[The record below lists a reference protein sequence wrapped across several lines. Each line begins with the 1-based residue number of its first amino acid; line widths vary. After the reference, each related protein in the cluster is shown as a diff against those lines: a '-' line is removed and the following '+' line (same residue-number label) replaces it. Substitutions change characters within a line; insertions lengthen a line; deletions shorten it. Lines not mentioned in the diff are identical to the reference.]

1 MPMPKKLSQK
11 DYEFMHSLGAAILET
26 TPRRLRM
33 VFVFWAVTIAAVLIW
48 MSVAEIDEIA
58 RGSGEI
64 VPSGDNQMIQN
75 LEGGIVEE
83 ILVSS
88 GMLVEKGQILLKIDN
103 QKSKSSFTSNTQS
116 SNALRAQIL
125 RLEAEANGN
134 ALVVPEKV
142 REEMPTIILYEES
155 LHHSNLEQLKIKV
168 RSLKEQRKQRSQ
180 ELIEAKNRIK
190 LLSRDFGFI
199 SEEVQ
204 MIEPMVKKGVK
215 SKIELL
221 KLQRE
226 ENTIKKELSGTQLS
240 IPRLI
245 SAVDEID
252 EKIKET
258 KIYFKIQ
265 AKEKLTESI
274 SKLQQTK
281 TDASALE
288 DQVLRTLV
296 RSPIKGI
303 VQELFV
309 HTVGGVVKP
318 GEDLVELVPSD
329 DALLVE
335 VQVKPSDIAFI
346 YLDQMA
352 KVKFSAY
359 DFAIFGG
366 LEGKVVNI
374 SADSVT
380 DEKGNTFF
388 KVRIKT
394 DKNFLGNDKKPLKI
408 IPGMTVDVDIITG
421 KKTIL
426 DYVLKPILKSKQY
439 SFSER

>member
-1 MPMPKKLSQK
+1 
-11 DYEFMHSLGAAILET
+11 
-26 TPRRLRM
+26 
-33 VFVFWAVTIAAVLIW
+33 
-48 MSVAEIDEIA
+48 
-58 RGSGEI
+58 
-64 VPSGDNQMIQN
+64 
-75 LEGGIVEE
+75 
-83 ILVSS
+83 
-88 GMLVEKGQILLKIDN
+88 
-103 QKSKSSFTSNTQS
+103 
-116 SNALRAQIL
+116 
-125 RLEAEANGN
+125 
-134 ALVVPEKV
+134 
-142 REEMPTIILYEES
+142 MPTIISYEES
-155 LHHSNLEQLKIKV
+155 LHLSNLEQLKAKTQ
-168 RSLKEQRKQRSQ
+168 SLYEQKKQRLQ

-190 LLSRDFGFI
+190 LLSRDYTLI
-199 SEEVQ
+199 SEEVE
-204 MIEPMVKKGVK
+204 MIAPLVQKGVK
-215 SKIELL
+215 SKIDLL

-226 ENTIKKELSGTQLS
+226 ENSIKKELSGTQLS
-240 IPRLI
+240 IPRLE
-245 SAVDEID
+245 SAVSEID

-258 KIYFKIQ
+258 QIYFKIQ
-265 AKEKLTESI
+265 AKEKLTEVV
-274 SKLQQTK
+274 SKLQRTK

-288 DQVLRTLV
+288 DQVRRTLV

-318 GEDLVELVPSD
+318 GADLIELVPSD

-346 YLDQMA
+346 YLDQKA

-394 DKNFLGNDKKPLKI
+394 DKNYLGNEKKPLKI

-421 KKTIL
+421 KKSIL
-426 DYVLKPILKSKQY
+426 DYILKPILKSKQY

>member
-1 MPMPKKLSQK
+1 MAKNLSEK
-11 DYEFMHSLGAAILET
+11 DYEFMHSLGGALLET
-26 TPRRLRM
+26 TPKRMRM
-33 VFVFWAVTIAAVLIW
+33 VFIFWAVTIVAVLVW
-48 MSVAEIDEIA
+48 MSLAEVDEIT

-64 VPSGDNQMIQN
+64 VPSGNNQMIQN

-83 ILVSS
+83 ILVSTGS
-88 GMLVEKGQILLKIDN
+88 MVEKGQVLLKIDN
-103 QKSKSSFTSNTQS
+103 QKSQS
-116 SNALRAQIL
+116 SYASNEQSLNALEAQIL
-125 RLEAEANGN
+125 RLEAEASNTPMQVTSQM
-134 ALVVPEKV
+134 LK
-142 REEMPTIILYEES
+142 EMPLIISHEKS
-155 LHHSNLEQLKIKV
+155 LHESNLQKFNSKLK
-168 RSLKEQRKQRSQ
+168 SLKEQKLQRSQ

-190 LLSRDFGFI
+190 LLSRDQKLI
-199 SEEVQ
+199 NEEVQ
-204 MIEPMVKKGVK
+204 MIEPMVKKGIK
-215 SKIELL
+215 SQIDLL

-226 ENTIKKELSGTQLS
+226 QNSITKDLSGTQLS
-240 IPRLI
+240 IPRLK
-245 SAVDEID
+245 SA
-252 EKIKET
+252 IKEMDERISEE
-258 KIYFKIQ
+258 KYSFQIQ
-265 AKEKLTESI
+265 AKEKLTELI
-274 SKLQQTK
+274 SKMQRAK
-281 TDASALE
+281 TDGSALK
-288 DQVLRTLV
+288 DRVSRTLV

-318 GEDLVELVPSD
+318 GEDLVELVPTD

-346 YLDQMA
+346 YADQRA

-380 DEKGNTFF
+380 DKKGNVFF

-394 DKNFLGNDKKPLKI
+394 DKNHLGNEKKPLKI

>member
-1 MPMPKKLSQK
+1 MAKNLSKK
-11 DYEFMHSLGAAILET
+11 DYEFMNSLGGALLET
-26 TPRRLRM
+26 TPRRMRM
-33 VFVFWAVTIAAVLIW
+33 VFIFWAVTILAVIIW
-48 MSVAEIDEIA
+48 MSLAEVDEIT

-64 VPSGDNQMIQN
+64 VPSGNNQMIQN

-83 ILVSS
+83 ILINS
-88 GMLVEKGQILLKIDN
+88 GDMVNKGQILLKIDN
-103 QKSKSSFTSNTQS
+103 QKSKSSYTSNEQS
-116 SNALRAQIL
+116 LNALEAQIL
-125 RLEAEANGN
+125 RLEAEASGKEMEVTS
-134 ALVVPEKV
+134 AML
-142 REEMPTIILYEES
+142 EEMPMIILHEQS
-155 LHHSNLEQLKIKV
+155 LHKSNLQQFNSKVKSLHEQKI
-168 RSLKEQRKQRSQ
+168 QRSQ

-190 LLSRDFGFI
+190 LLSRDQKLI
-199 SEEVQ
+199 TQELE
-204 MIEPMVKKGVK
+204 MIEPMVKKGIK
-215 SKIELL
+215 SQIDLL

-226 ENTIKKELSGTQLS
+226 ENSITKELSGTKLS
-240 IPRLI
+240 IVRLK
-245 SAVDEID
+245 SAVTEMDERISE
-252 EKIKET
+252 EK
-258 KIYFKIQ
+258 YSFQIQ
-265 AKEKLTESI
+265 AKEKLTELV
-274 SKLQQTK
+274 SKMQRAQTDGSELK
-281 TDASALE
+281 DRVS
-288 DQVLRTLV
+288 RTLV

-318 GEDLVELVPSD
+318 GADLVELVPTD
-329 DALLVE
+329 DTLLVE

-346 YLDQMA
+346 YADQRA

-380 DEKGNTFF
+380 DKQGNVFF

-394 DKNFLGNDKKPLKI
+394 DKNHLGNDKKPLKI